1 MIIIIIL
8 LPYILTVFIKGEGAL
23 LVQSPY
29 VNNQVTVVYQG
40 NEIEVTWDEF
50 LIGVLA
56 REIPEE
62 YAYEAIKAQAII
74 IQTRLAL
81 EAGMV
86 EDYIYEAEFYTTD
99 EIQNKWENNSVEIY
113 SQLVS
118 AVEETR
124 GMTLEYNGELAST
137 PYHFLNTGMTRDGN
151 EVLGSEEYDYLVSVS
166 CPLDVEAE
174 TEIGI
179 LIIEYEEFQ
188 EILEGEMEGE
198 WKEVLVFE
206 DIQIISE
213 DEAGYVLSVEVQGNT
228 ISGELFRTTLGLK
241 SSAFFMQ
248 EYEGKL
254 KITTKGSG
262 HGLGLSQNTAH
273 YMALE
278 GKMYDEI
285 LSYFY
290 SGTEIVVN

>member
-1 MIIIIIL
+1 M
-8 LPYILTVFIKGEGAL
+8 PYILTVFIKGEGAL
-23 LVQSPY
+23 LVQSSY

-40 NEIEVTWDEF
+40 NEMEVTWDEF
-50 LIGVLA
+50 LVGVLA

-81 EAGMV
+81 EAE
-86 EDYIYEAEFYTTD
+86 EDEDFVYDVEFYNTD
-99 EIQNKWENNSVEIY
+99 DIQNKWENNSVEIY

-118 AVEETR
+118 AIEETR

-137 PYHFLNTGMTRDGN
+137 PYHLLNTGMTRDGN
-151 EVLGSEEYDYLVSVS
+151 EVLGSEAYGYLVSVS
-166 CPLDVEAE
+166 CPLDVKAE
-174 TEIGI
+174 TELNILTIG
-179 LIIEYEEFQ
+179 YEELQ
-188 EILEGEMEGE
+188 EILEEEIEGE
-198 WKEVLVFE
+198 WEEELVFE

-213 DEAGYVLSVEVQGNT
+213 DAAGYVLSIEVQGNT

-248 EYEGKL
+248 EYDEKL

-262 HGLGLSQNTAH
+262 HGLGLSQNTAY

-278 GKMYDEI
+278 GKTYDEI

-290 SGTEIVVN
+290 PGTEITVN